1 MLSNDQ
7 KARLKSAQRQ
17 AGIDD
22 AEYREWLATIAGPG
36 VHSSTDPKVDNRAWD
51 KLMAQFEAIYWL
63 KVERGELQHKY
74 NPHASFQKKGFWAGR
89 NTSKETT
96 RDRFNQAETVEAI
109 ISLETELTDL
119 GNHPNYL
126 AAIRS
131 KVAGDRTDPKS
142 LWAYRAALERTLA
155 AKKKKLAA

>member
-1 MLSNDQ
+1 MLSNAQ
-7 KARLKSAQRQ
+7 KSRLKAAQRQ

-22 AEYREWLATIAGPG
+22 AEYREWIETIAGPG

-63 KVERGELQHKY
+63 KVERGELQHSY
-74 NPHASFQKKGFWAGR
+74 NPKASFQKKGYWAQK
-89 NTSKETT
+89 NTSHETS
-96 RDRFNQAETVEAI
+96 RDRFSQAETVEAI

-126 AAIRS
+126 AAIRN
-131 KVAGDRTDPKS
+131 KVTQGRADPKS

-155 AKKKKLAA
+155 GKKQKLAA